1 MTSHVFDR
9 PLFVRGK
16 HFIQE
21 ICCLDDIVDFL
32 EEWPEEK
39 RDVAHVVMLR
49 ACRDAVVGQFPLS
62 AVRKNFELFLKKND
76 MLASIEEFPFHQQSA
91 GDRDIGGV

>member
-9 PLFVRGK
+9 PLFVRRK

-39 RDVAHVVMLR
+39 RGAAHVVMLR

-62 AVRKNFELFLKKND
+62 AVRKNFERFLKKND
-76 MLASIEEFPFHQQSA
+76 MLASIEEFPFRQQSA
-91 GDRDIGGV
+91 GDHNIGDV

>member
-1 MTSHVFDR
+1 MTSHVFGR

-49 ACRDAVVGQFPLS
+49 ACRDAVGQFPLS
-62 AVRKNFELFLKKND
+62 AVRKNFERFLRKND
-76 MLASIEEFPFHQQSA
+76 MLASIEEFPFRQQSA
-91 GDRDIGGV
+91 GDRHIGGV